1 MPDDAGAEIDRCLGR
16 LDESRSSLVE
26 ASPSVFD
33 GHMPALAEALMRASS
48 EERARF
54 TETISMRHRM
64 LVGRGLWRMEHR
76 AVTEGS
82 RDLLLMAMVVHAA
95 LDRGR
100 DYRDT
105 IVWCVIPFLEARLLD
120 VDPLSLFDEAAA
132 FAGPAVAATMRATG
146 RRTDITVAAF
156 SPAIEETPD
165 GPRPAH
171 LGSDEE
177 FLAQLDRSDF
187 GTRDWL
193 IDELRRRE
201 PDVPERLLGWI
212 DGTPGRDD
220 PPERR

>member
-1 MPDDAGAEIDRCLGR
+1 MPDAAGAEIDRCLER
-16 LDESRSSLVE
+16 LDESRASLVE
-26 ASPSVFD
+26 DPPSAFD
-33 GHMPALAEALMRASS
+33 EHIRALADALIGASA

-54 TETISMRHRM
+54 TETISLRHRM

-82 RDLLLMAMVVHAA
+82 RDLLLIALVVHAA

-120 VDPLSLFDEAAA
+120 VDPVGLFDEAAA
-132 FAGPAVAATMRATG
+132 FAGPAVAATMRTTG
-146 RRTDITVAAF
+146 RRTDITAAAF
-156 SPAIEETPD
+156 SPVIEETPD

-171 LGSDEE
+171 LGSDVE
-177 FLAQLDRSDF
+177 FLAQLDRDDF
-187 GTRDWL
+187 GSRAWL
-193 IDELRRRE
+193 IDEIRRSE
-201 PDVPERLLGWI
+201 PDVPERLVEWI
-212 DGTPGRDD
+212 DEGAGRDD